1 MDYNSSVT
9 KVLVPGQG
17 SLRYTGDHAGLPY
30 WQFERELKRYL
41 ALRLHE
47 PRYAATGY
55 ISVAE
60 KIATLIGCSPSN
72 TPMYNITAN
81 YRQMDVLYGGPL
93 APPPWQQARLQ
104 PHTFQRDPGP

>member
-9 KVLVPGQG
+9 KVLVLGQG

-47 PRYAATGY
+47 PSGLPHQPALRRSHHQVQGGDAATP
-55 ISVAE
+55 
-60 KIATLIGCSPSN
+60 SP
-72 TPMYNITAN
+72 
-81 YRQMDVLYGGPL
+81 
-93 APPPWQQARLQ
+93 
-104 PHTFQRDPGP
+104 